1 MADKLIKTR
10 FAPSPT
16 GFMHIGNLRTALYS
30 YLLAKSQEGKF
41 ILRIEDTDR
50 KRYNET
56 ALHEMTGI
64 DYDEGPVVGG
74 ENGPYI
80 QSQRLEIYREYAQ
93 KLVDSGHAY
102 YCFCTPERLESLK
115 DDKGINA
122 DDLYKEAERLAQ
134 ELKDG
139 QNRQEEDPE
148 AFAAAQP
155 DKQENPKK
163 EETRPYSGPSV
174 LSWSL
179 DGRNASHL
187 PIPAYRC
194 YGAGEVTVIIT
205 VNNRGDV
212 VNAKVDDK
220 LSASDGCLRTFA
232 VRAARLSKFSAS
244 ASAPSRQ
251 MGTITYAFIAQ

>member
-1 MADKLIKTR
+1 MKLTPDQKAGLYITVSVHLAVIIILLAVRIGYEIKRENSFVLDFTQQEEKER
-10 FAPSPT
+10 EEEQAR
-16 GFMHIGNLRTALYS
+16 LQEKTALELER
-30 YLLAKSQEGKF
+30 LLAAASLPTSEVRN
-41 ILRIEDTDR
+41 IAVDR
-50 KRYNET
+50 
-56 ALHEMTGI
+56 A
-64 DYDEGPVVGG
+64 
-74 ENGPYI
+74 
-80 QSQRLEIYREYAQ
+80 A
-93 KLVDSGHAY
+93 
-102 YCFCTPERLESLK
+102 LK

-122 DDLYKEAERLAQ
+122 NELYQEAERLAQ

-139 QNRQEEDPE
+139 QKQQEDDPD
-148 AFAAAQP
+148 AFASTQP
-155 DKQENPKK
+155 EQQDRTTPEKP
-163 EETRPYSGPSV
+163 RPYSGPSV

-194 YGAGEVTVIIT
+194 YGAGEVSVIIT

-220 LSASDGCLRTFA
+220 VSAADDCLRKFA

-244 ASAPSRQ
+244 PSAPARQ